1 MLAVDQLGSLRT
13 STTLGIWEY
22 LRDALL
28 LIFAENYVGDDAL
41 LGLLV
46 APTLCEALSALLRQT
61 GNELGN

>member
-46 APTLCEALSALLRQT
+46 APTLCEALGALLRQT

>member
-1 MLAVDQLGSLRT
+1 MDHLGSLRT

-28 LIFAENYVGDDAL
+28 LILAENYVGDEAL

-46 APTLCEALSALLRQT
+46 APTLCEALGALLRQT
-61 GNELGN
+61 GDELGN